1 MAEGFLRA
9 QGGEFPKGQEQGLP
23 LWSGVKNLPSNT
35 GDMGSITGLGRFH
48 MPRGNKAGAPQL
60 ERCPQAATKAPACC
74 NEDPVQPKIN
84 KYFKRKSKSTEWLPV
99 GHGQTC
105 QEIKAAGLPQT
116 WSSGPFASFLG
127 GEVYL

>member
-35 GDMGSITGLGRFH
+35 GDMGLITGLGRFH

-84 KYFKRKSKSTEWLPV
+84 KYFKRKKQKHRV
-99 GHGQTC
+99 
-105 QEIKAAGLPQT
+105 AA
-116 WSSGPFASFLG
+116 SGPWSEVSGNKSCWASPDLVFGTLCQFFG
-127 GEVYL
+127 G